1 VRKIGI
7 NLAEVDAT
15 KIVEDS
21 NEFLV
26 VPAIIAREGVFPYPE
41 GKAFKPAQELKE
53 AAWTAEGA
61 WIVAEKHPDTVIL
74 TVRDDIKGK
83 VENTKFC
90 DKVNGILGNL
100 RFFKAKCDSTFLDE
114 IKTGKRK
121 DVSLGFFY
129 DFDGT
134 PGKWNDQTY
143 DFVQRNIL
151 VDHVAAGVPVGRCR
165 SPYCGIA
172 VDQMIRKPSLFPL
185 LEIQGANAKE
195 LKELM
200 DSQPFKNLRSSTFF
214 FPKVAVDPEETENYI
229 HIPVR
234 DASDFVDDSFR
245 TIDIDADKGIKA
257 VIGKLKSDPKGSTHI
272 QKYLFDKG
280 KDWTM
285 ERAQAWVKEHKKA
298 ADSADGLSVEEIKA
312 KITQLNQDRQKIIDK
327 LYPKSSLTEEEQQKL
342 RSDLDF
348 LDAQLRAFENALGE
362 KIAAGADQEGDL
374 EKRRQE
380 AKQRCARTSITF
392 KEDKGHLT
400 KPEEYANVPEDDFAD
415 PCNFNYPMV
424 PEDRLRAAW
433 QRLHQEENREAG
445 GYSEAEWTWMQN
457 RVKKRME
464 SKGIEVQA
472 DAVEEIERARRLL
485 ES

>member
-7 NLAEVDAT
+7 SLAEVDAS

-41 GKAFKPAQELKE
+41 GKAFKPAAELKE

-100 RFFKAKCDSTFLDE
+100 RFFKAKCDAKFLDE

-129 DFDGT
+129 DFDAT
-134 PGKWNDQTY
+134 PGKWKDQTY

-172 VDQMIRKPSLFPL
+172 VDSLIRK
-185 LEIQGANAKE
+185 
-195 LKELM
+195 
-200 DSQPFKNLRSSTFF
+200 
-214 FPKVAVDPEETENYI
+214 VALDPEETENYI

-234 DASDFVDDSFR
+234 DASGFVDDSFR
-245 TIDIDADKGIKA
+245 TIDIDADNGIKA
-257 VIGKLKSDPKGSTHI
+257 VIGKLKSDPEGSTHV
-272 QKYLFDKG
+272 QKFLFAKG

-285 ERAQAWVKEHKKA
+285 EKAQAWVNEHKK
-298 ADSADGLSVEEIKA
+298 SADAASGLTSEEIKE
-312 KITQLNQDRQKIIDK
+312 KIQELVAQRDRIMDK
-327 LYPKSSLTEEEQQKL
+327 LYPKTTLTQEEQEKA
-342 RSDLDF
+342 RTDLTII
-348 LDAQLRAFENALGE
+348 DAQMRGIEEFVAQKFVGGAAGDAVWDTEYINNLQDSAFAYIEDGGKKDDQGKTVPRSLRHLPFKNAEGEIDHDHLVNAL
-362 KIAAGADQEGDL
+362 A
-374 EKRRQE
+374 
-380 AKQRCARTSITF
+380 
-392 KEDKGHLT
+392 
-400 KPEEYANVPEDDFAD
+400 
-415 PCNFNYPMV
+415 
-424 PEDRLRAAW
+424 
-433 QRLHQEENREAG
+433 
-445 GYSEAEWTWMQN
+445 
-457 RVKKRME
+457 RVKQSATMPEGGKTAAIEKLCSAVRSWNKVHPDSKIE
-464 SKGIEVQA
+464 SEVCGTEASA
-472 DAVEEIERARRLL
+472 DAFCEIERARRLL
-485 ES
+485 SS

>member
-7 NLAEVDAT
+7 SLAEVDAT

-100 RFFKAKCDSTFLDE
+100 RFFKGKCDAGFLDE

-129 DFDGT
+129 DFDAT
-134 PGKWNDQTY
+134 PGKWKDQAY

-172 VDQMIRKPSLFPL
+172 VDSLIRK
-185 LEIQGANAKE
+185 
-195 LKELM
+195 
-200 DSQPFKNLRSSTFF
+200 
-214 FPKVAVDPEETENYI
+214 VALDPEETENFI
-229 HIPVR
+229 HIPVD
-234 DASDFVDDSFR
+234 DAADFVENSFR
-245 TIDIDADKGIKA
+245 TIDIDVDKGIKA
-257 VIGKLKSDPKGSTHI
+257 VVGKLKSDPKGSTHI
-272 QKYLFDKG
+272 QKFLFDKS

-285 ERAQAWVKEHKKA
+285 EKAQAWIEEHKRA
-298 ADSADGLSVEEIKA
+298 AD
-312 KITQLNQDRQKIIDK
+312 
-327 LYPKSSLTEEEQQKL
+327 
-342 RSDLDF
+342 
-348 LDAQLRAFENALGE
+348 
-362 KIAAGADQEGDL
+362 
-374 EKRRQE
+374 
-380 AKQRCARTSITF
+380 
-392 KEDKGHLT
+392 
-400 KPEEYANVPEDDFAD
+400 
-415 PCNFNYPMV
+415 
-424 PEDRLRAAW
+424 
-433 QRLHQEENREAG
+433 
-445 GYSEAEWTWMQN
+445 AEWTTEYINNLPDSAFAYIEDGGKKDDQGKTVPRSLRHLPYKN
-457 RVKKRME
+457 AQGEIDHDHLVNALARVKQSATMPEGGKTAAVEKLCSAVRSWNKAHPDSKIE
-464 SKGIEVQA
+464 SEVCGTESTA
-472 DAVEEIERARRLL
+472 DANCEIDRARRLL

>member
-7 NLAEVDAT
+7 SLAEVDAS

-41 GKAFKPAQELKE
+41 GKAFKPAAELKE

-83 VENTKFC
+83 VENAKFC

-100 RFFKAKCDSTFLDE
+100 RFFKAKCDAKFLDE
-114 IKTGKRK
+114 IKTCKRK

-129 DFDGT
+129 DFDAT

-172 VDQMIRKPSLFPL
+172 VDSLIRK
-185 LEIQGANAKE
+185 
-195 LKELM
+195 
-200 DSQPFKNLRSSTFF
+200 
-214 FPKVAVDPEETENYI
+214 VALDPEETENFI
-229 HIPVR
+229 HIPVD
-234 DASDFVDDSFR
+234 DAADFVEDSFR
-245 TIDIDADKGIKA
+245 IIDIDADRGIKA
-257 VIGKLKSDPKGSTHI
+257 VVGKLKSDPEGSTYI
-272 QKYLFDKG
+272 QKFLFDKS

-285 ERAQAWVKEHKKA
+285 EKAQAWVDEHKRA
-298 ADSADGLSVEEIKA
+298 ADEVWNTEYINRLPDECFAYIEPGGKKDEEAKTVPRSLRHLPFKNVQGEIDHDHLVNALARVKQSATMPEGGKTAAIGKLCSAVRAWNKAHPDSKIESEVCGIEGSADA
-312 KITQLNQDRQKIIDK
+312 
-327 LYPKSSLTEEEQQKL
+327 
-342 RSDLDF
+342 
-348 LDAQLRAFENALGE
+348 
-362 KIAAGADQEGDL
+362 
-374 EKRRQE
+374 
-380 AKQRCARTSITF
+380 C
-392 KEDKGHLT
+392 
-400 KPEEYANVPEDDFAD
+400 
-415 PCNFNYPMV
+415 C
-424 PEDRLRAAW
+424 
-433 QRLHQEENREAG
+433 
-445 GYSEAEWTWMQN
+445 
-457 RVKKRME
+457 
-464 SKGIEVQA
+464 
-472 DAVEEIERARRLL
+472 EIERARRLL

>member
-7 NLAEVDAT
+7 SLAEVDAT

-90 DKVNGILGNL
+90 EKINGIIGNL
-100 RFFKAKCDSTFLDE
+100 RFFKAKCDAKFLGE

-129 DFDGT
+129 DFDAA
-134 PGKWNDQTY
+134 PGKWNDQPY

-172 VDQMIRKPSLFPL
+172 VDSLIRKVVL
-185 LEIQGANAKE
+185 
-195 LKELM
+195 
-200 DSQPFKNLRSSTFF
+200 
-214 FPKVAVDPEETENYI
+214 DPEETENFI
-229 HIPVR
+229 HIPVS
-234 DASDFVDDSFR
+234 DAENFVQDSFR
-245 TIDIDADKGIKA
+245 TIEIDADKGIKA
-257 VIGKLKSDPKGSTHI
+257 VVGKLKSDPDGSTHI
-272 QKYLFDKG
+272 QKFLFDKA

-285 ERAQAWVKEHKKA
+285 EKAQAWVNQHKQA
-298 ADSADGLSVEEIKA
+298 ADTEWTTDYINNLPDSA
-312 KITQLNQDRQKIIDK
+312 
-327 LYPKSSLTEEEQQKL
+327 
-342 RSDLDF
+342 
-348 LDAQLRAFENALGE
+348 
-362 KIAAGADQEGDL
+362 
-374 EKRRQE
+374 
-380 AKQRCARTSITF
+380 
-392 KEDKGHLT
+392 
-400 KPEEYANVPEDDFAD
+400 FA
-415 PCNFNYPMV
+415 YI
-424 PEDRLRAAW
+424 
-433 QRLHQEENREAG
+433 EAG
-445 GYSEAEWTWMQN
+445 GKKDDQGKTVPRSLRHLPYKNAEGEIDHDHLVN
-457 RVKKRME
+457 ALARVKQSATMPEGGKTAAIEKLCSAVRAWNKTHPDNKIE
-464 SKGIEVQA
+464 SEVCGTETST
-472 DAVEEIERARRLL
+472 DAFCEIDRARRLL
-485 ES
+485 NS

>member
-1 VRKIGI
+1 LRKIGI
-7 NLAEVDAT
+7 SLAEVDAS

-21 NEFLV
+21 DEFLV

-41 GKAFKPAQELKE
+41 GKAYKPAAELKE

-61 WIVAEKHPDTVIL
+61 WVVAEKHPDTVIL

-100 RFFKAKCDSTFLDE
+100 RFFKAKCDAGFLDE

-129 DFDGT
+129 DFDPT

-172 VDQMIRKPSLFPL
+172 VDSLIRK
-185 LEIQGANAKE
+185 
-195 LKELM
+195 
-200 DSQPFKNLRSSTFF
+200 
-214 FPKVAVDPEETENYI
+214 VALDPEETENFV

-234 DASDFVDDSFR
+234 DASDFVQDSFR

-257 VIGKLKSDPKGSTHI
+257 VIGKLSSDPEGSTHI
-272 QKYLFDKG
+272 QKFLFDKS
-280 KDWTM
+280 KDWTL
-285 ERAQAWVKEHKKA
+285 ERAQAWVDQYKKSA
-298 ADSADGLSVEEIKA
+298 ESEVCGTEASADACCEI
-312 KITQLNQDRQKIIDK
+312 
-327 LYPKSSLTEEEQQKL
+327 
-342 RSDLDF
+342 
-348 LDAQLRAFENALGE
+348 G
-362 KIAAGADQEGDL
+362 
-374 EKRRQE
+374 
-380 AKQRCARTSITF
+380 
-392 KEDKGHLT
+392 
-400 KPEEYANVPEDDFAD
+400 
-415 PCNFNYPMV
+415 
-424 PEDRLRAAW
+424 
-433 QRLHQEENREAG
+433 
-445 GYSEAEWTWMQN
+445 
-457 RVKKRME
+457 
-464 SKGIEVQA
+464 
-472 DAVEEIERARRLL
+472 RARRLL

>member
-1 VRKIGI
+1 MRKIGI
-7 NLAEVDAT
+7 SLAEVDAS

-41 GKAFKPAQELKE
+41 GKAFKPAAELKE

-100 RFFKAKCDSTFLDE
+100 RFFKAKCDAKFLDE

-129 DFDGT
+129 DFDAT
-134 PGKWNDQTY
+134 PGKWKDQTY
-143 DFVQRNIL
+143 DFVQRKIL
-151 VDHVAAGVPVGRCR
+151 IDHVAAGVPVGRCR

-172 VDQMIRKPSLFPL
+172 VDTLIRK
-185 LEIQGANAKE
+185 
-195 LKELM
+195 
-200 DSQPFKNLRSSTFF
+200 
-214 FPKVAVDPEETENYI
+214 VALDPEETENYI

-257 VIGKLKSDPKGSTHI
+257 VIGKLKSDPKGSTHV

-472 DAVEEIERARRLL
+472 DATQEIERARRLL

>member
-7 NLAEVDAT
+7 SLAEVDAS

-41 GKAFKPAQELKE
+41 GKAFKPAAELKE

-100 RFFKAKCDSTFLDE
+100 RFFKTKCDAGFLDE

-129 DFDGT
+129 DFDAT

-172 VDQMIRKPSLFPL
+172 VDQLIRK
-185 LEIQGANAKE
+185 
-195 LKELM
+195 
-200 DSQPFKNLRSSTFF
+200 
-214 FPKVAVDPEETENYI
+214 VALDPEETENFI
-229 HIPVR
+229 HIPVD
-234 DASDFVDDSFR
+234 DAEDFVQTSFR

-257 VIGKLKSDPKGSTHI
+257 VVGKLKSDPEGSTHI
-272 QKYLFDKG
+272 QKFLFDKS

-285 ERAQAWVKEHKKA
+285 EKAQAWVNEHKQA
-298 ADSADGLSVEEIKA
+298 VD
-312 KITQLNQDRQKIIDK
+312 
-327 LYPKSSLTEEEQQKL
+327 
-342 RSDLDF
+342 
-348 LDAQLRAFENALGE
+348 
-362 KIAAGADQEGDL
+362 
-374 EKRRQE
+374 
-380 AKQRCARTSITF
+380 
-392 KEDKGHLT
+392 
-400 KPEEYANVPEDDFAD
+400 
-415 PCNFNYPMV
+415 
-424 PEDRLRAAW
+424 
-433 QRLHQEENREAG
+433 
-445 GYSEAEWTWMQN
+445 AEWTTDYINNLDDSAFAYIEPGGKKDEQGKTVPRSLRHLPYKN
-457 RVKKRME
+457 AEGEIDHDHLVNALARVKQSATMPEGGKTSAIGKLCGAVRAWNREHVDSEIE
-464 SKGIEVQA
+464 SEVCGTEASA
-472 DAVEEIERARRLL
+472 DACCEIDRARRLL